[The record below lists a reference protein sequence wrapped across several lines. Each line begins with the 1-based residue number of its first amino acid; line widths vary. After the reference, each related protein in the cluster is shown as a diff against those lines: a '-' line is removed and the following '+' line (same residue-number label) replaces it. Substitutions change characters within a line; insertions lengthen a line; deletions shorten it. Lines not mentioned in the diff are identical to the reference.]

1 MVEHVE
7 GKPLGPRTYAYTVP
21 PSAVFFRD
29 KKNLASRG
37 FREAEANGALMWAT
51 LGDAATLEGQPAG
64 FTLRSSS
71 RSIKI

>member
-21 PSAVFFRD
+21 PSAVFFQD
-29 KKNLASRG
+29 KKPREA
-37 FREAEANGALMWAT
+37 FETEAEANGALMWAT